1 MNRLKILSAIVLL
14 VVTLSG
20 CKAESAIEDS
30 KSESRLFAMNTYITF
45 TTYGDDADETLKE
58 AEGLIKEAE
67 KLWSVTDEDSE
78 IYKANHNNGQ
88 PITISEDTS
97 KLLSFA
103 FEMAQL
109 TDGALE
115 PTLYP
120 VLTAWGFTTDNK
132 QVPSQEEID
141 TLLQKIGYERILLED
156 TTLTVPEG
164 MQIDMGAVAKG
175 YTADLVAELLQDRGI
190 TSAIFSLGGNI
201 QAIGSRPDGSNWRIG
216 IRAPWEKGNL
226 GVLEINDVAVVT
238 SGGYENYFKDE
249 AGNIYWHILDP
260 ATGYPADSDLLS
272 VTIIGSEGKLC
283 DALSTALFVMGKEKA
298 VNYWKKHGGFDM
310 LLVTEE
316 GEILLTEG
324 IAEQFTQGDDR
335 EESLVVIEA

>member
-1 MNRLKILSAIVLL
+1 MNRLKILSVIVLL

-164 MQIDMGAVAKG
+164 V
-175 YTADLVAELLQDRGI
+175 
-190 TSAIFSLGGNI
+190 
-201 QAIGSRPDGSNWRIG
+201 RPDRV
-216 IRAPWEKGNL
+216 R
-226 GVLEINDVAVVT
+226 
-238 SGGYENYFKDE
+238 
-249 AGNIYWHILDP
+249 
-260 ATGYPADSDLLS
+260 
-272 VTIIGSEGKLC
+272 
-283 DALSTALFVMGKEKA
+283 
-298 VNYWKKHGGFDM
+298 
-310 LLVTEE
+310 
-316 GEILLTEG
+316 
-324 IAEQFTQGDDR
+324 
-335 EESLVVIEA
+335 